1 MRLLV
6 TLMVL
11 LLLQPFA
18 APAGYAAGS
27 DQPPATSITDKR
39 IDDLVKAAVAR
50 GGIAG
55 YSLVVLKDGKV
66 IHQSGYGFADQA
78 KKVPVTPQT
87 AFGLASV
94 TKTFTALALL
104 SLVEKGKLK
113 LDDPLSKHL
122 TGLPTAWKKLTLR
135 QLASM
140 TAGVPNDIPREKPWP
155 EEMAIVQTMPL
166 LFTPGSRFAY
176 SNPSYRTLGT
186 VIERVTGKPYLQY
199 LRETVLSPLAMKSTG
214 TREELEKLTTVSQPF
229 GFNQRTGN
237 AVLLRYKP
245 TEISFSSGMLFS
257 NTADMAK
264 YAQALLDHKL
274 FSASSYDTLF
284 VSRPPLTTGAQ
295 SNWAF
300 GWGVERKK
308 SYGGRLVCGM
318 NGGNPGVA
326 STILLVPEEK
336 LAIVGLSNVYSP
348 AAYRI
353 PRMVAQAVLNLKTS
367 GGAGTGEAQELSF

>member
-1 MRLLV
+1 MRLLI
-6 TLMVL
+6 TFIAL
-11 LLLQPFA
+11 LLLQPLA
-18 APAGYAAGS
+18 VSAVRAAGAEK
-27 DQPPATSITDKR
+27 PPQSAINKR
-39 IDDLVKAAVAR
+39 IDDLVNLAIKR

-55 YSLVVLKDGKV
+55 YSLVVIKDGKV
-66 IHQSGYGFADQA
+66 LHQAGYGFADRA
-78 KKVPVTPQT
+78 HAVPVTPDT
-87 AFGLASV
+87 VFGLASV

-104 SLVEKGKLK
+104 SLVESGKLS

-122 TGLPTAWKKLTLR
+122 TGLPSSWKNLTLR

-155 EEMAIVQTMPL
+155 EEMAIIQTKPL
-166 LFTPGSRFAY
+166 LFKPGSRYSY

-199 LRETVLSPLAMKSTG
+199 LNSTVLKPLDMKSTG
-214 TREELEKLTTVSQPF
+214 SREDLEKTATVSQPF
-229 GFNQRTGN
+229 GVNQSTGRS
-237 AVLLRYKP
+237 VLLRYKP

-257 NTADMAK
+257 NATDMSK

-274 FSASSYDTLF
+274 LNAGSYKTLF
-284 VSRPPLTTGAQ
+284 VSRPPLSTGAQ

-308 SYGGRLVCGM
+308 AYGGRLVYGM

-336 LAIVGLSNVYSP
+336 LAIVGLSNVYAP
-348 AAYRI
+348 TAYRI
-353 PRMVAQAVLNLKTS
+353 PRMVAQAVLGLKPN
-367 GGAGTGEAQELSF
+367 TGVEFSEAQELSF